1 MSVVTKITSDKIFF
15 WSFLLSLL
23 FILLSA
29 VYTIF
34 SYSKLPPVI
43 PLYNQFP
50 WGEARIG
57 TKIEIF
63 IPESVAFFIFLINLF
78 LSIAFYKKMPFI
90 SRIFCITSLLTNFFA
105 LIIIIRA
112 IRLII

>member
-1 MSVVTKITSDKIFF
+1 MSVVTKIASDKIFF
-15 WSFLLSLL
+15 WSFLLSLS
-23 FILLSA
+23 FILLGA
-29 VYTIF
+29 IYTLF

-57 TKIEIF
+57 AKIEIF
-63 IPESVAFFIFLINLF
+63 IPGSVAFFIFLINLF
-78 LSIAFYKKMPFI
+78 LSSYLYKKMPLI

-105 LIIIIRA
+105 LIIVVRL

>member
-23 FILLSA
+23 FILFST
-29 VYTIF
+29 VYTLF
-34 SYSKLPPVI
+34 SYSKLPPII
-43 PLYNQFP
+43 PLYNQLP

-63 IPESVAFFIFLINLF
+63 IPGIIAFFIFLINLF
-78 LSIAFYKKMPFI
+78 LSSALYKKMPFI
-90 SRIFCITSLLTNFFA
+90 SRILCVTSLLTNFFA
-105 LIIIIRA
+105 LIIVVRA